1 MDMFDDVLA
10 YETCF
15 PSTITGQ
22 TTLDCT
28 RRQHPPKMLDTVE
41 NATLK

>member
-1 MDMFDDVLA
+1 MDMFDEFLA

-15 PSTITGQ
+15 PGAITGQ
-22 TTLDCT
+22 TTLDCS
-28 RRQHPPKMLDTVE
+28 RRQHPLQMLDTVE